1 MTEAE
6 SLAEMGAI
14 SLLLCCFC
22 KKLMLL
28 NKVGGGAVVGLSL
41 SESLNCR
48 RCYEKD
54 KEKWRRGKV

>member
-1 MTEAE
+1 MD
-6 SLAEMGAI
+6 AI

-22 KKLMLL
+22 KELMLL

-41 SESLNCR
+41 SESLDCR

>member
-6 SLAEMGAI
+6 SLAEMDAI

-22 KKLMLL
+22 KELMLL
-28 NKVGGGAVVGLSL
+28 SKVGGCAVVGLSL
-41 SESLNCR
+41 SESLDCR